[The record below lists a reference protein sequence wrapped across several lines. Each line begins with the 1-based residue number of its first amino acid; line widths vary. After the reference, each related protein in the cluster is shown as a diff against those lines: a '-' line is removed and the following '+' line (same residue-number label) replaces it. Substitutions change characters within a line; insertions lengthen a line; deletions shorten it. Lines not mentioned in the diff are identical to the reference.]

1 MVSVFV
7 VVVVV
12 VVFSFDDPFAFFK
25 TRIVKG
31 LFVLEFRIIDRFRSF
46 DKFDSFTDGRDIIFF
61 PLSRLLQP
69 ITLALLMH

>member
-1 MVSVFV
+1 MVSVF

-46 DKFDSFTDGRDIIFF
+46 DKFDSDGRDIIFF